1 MSGAE
6 YSAACRNR
14 GGQFRIRR
22 APIPERVPFREL
34 ADPSLIAVLE
44 LYLPFA
50 FPFSPLAG
58 VPPPVCGETVL
69 ILFFQVV
76 ADLVQVVAGPWS
88 VAVEMLSVTD
98 KKANAS
104 PSQFVPTKLISLQ
117 HINERLA
124 LPERWQHPMPV
135 ARRDLRHIFTSRS
148 RYAFPDSRDRSVVFV
163 RLSPCLGASRRAER
177 RMGTDL
183 CRSWC
188 QQREQSTRPR
198 ATLQFAALRRI
209 WAGTVTRIDF
219 QDNTTSSGK
228 GRRHENTV

>member
-135 ARRDLRHIFTSRS
+135 ARRDLRHIF
-148 RYAFPDSRDRSVVFV
+148 V